1 MKKFDIVPVRASL
14 SWEQANSMVNTVV
27 ESAFLVNEL
36 EGTMSYE
43 PFAVGYKFKLNIAA
57 RYCDI
62 FIDDLDMTPEE
73 YYQSIID
80 FDVEDLK
87 GISVFTKDNKEEKFN
102 YSQLMDIKDAIDK
115 KIEFKK
121 QQLLSQK
128 EPTPLDSLVE
138 SVSKILLP
146 MLNNAVEQQMTQTKN
161 EPETEELDSSN
172 RTFKVIKK

>member
-1 MKKFDIVPVRASL
+1 MKKFDIMPVRASL

-43 PFAVGYKFKLNIAA
+43 PFAAEFNYKTNIVV
-57 RYCDI
+57 RYCDK
-62 FIDDLDMTPEE
+62 FIDDLKMTAEE

-87 GISVFTKDNKEEKFN
+87 GVSVFTKDNEEEKFN

-121 QQLLSQK
+121 QILLSQK
-128 EPTPLDSLVE
+128 EQTPLDSLVE

-146 MLNNAVEQQMTQTKN
+146 MLNNAVEQQVSQTNN
-161 EPETEELDSSN
+161 EHENEESDLSN